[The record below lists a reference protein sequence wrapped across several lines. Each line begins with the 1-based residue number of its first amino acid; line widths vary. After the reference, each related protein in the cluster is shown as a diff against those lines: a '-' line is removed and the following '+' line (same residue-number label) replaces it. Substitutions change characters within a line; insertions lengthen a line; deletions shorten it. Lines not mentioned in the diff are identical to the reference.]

1 MASELKF
8 DSWQTT
14 AGLTN
19 STVVQTLFT
28 ANKTALTTSTTSS
41 YTDVDTITI
50 TPTTVGS
57 KILIFANYGVMG
69 SGSMR
74 VTRNGTAISSSPTAG
89 SAYMHYDYVTGSTAS
104 GVDSGSL
111 RKQFTML
118 FYDSPA
124 TTSAVTYKTQFIAYQ
139 GNTGFTG
146 FAVNYGSPYNGVF
159 AGFMVMEVLN

>member
-14 AGLTN
+14 AGLNN

-28 ANKTALTTSTTSS
+28 ANKTSLLTSNTSTYS
-41 YTDVDTITI
+41 DVDSITI

-57 KILIFANYGVMG
+57 KFLIFANYGAMG
-69 SGSMR
+69 AGSMR
-74 VTRNGTAISSSPTAG
+74 VTRNGTAISSSPTG
-89 SAYMHYDYVTGSTAS
+89 TNAYMHYDYGTGSAAS
-104 GVDSGSL
+104 GVDSGTL
-111 RKQFTML
+111 RHPFTML

-146 FAVNYGSPYNGVF
+146 FAVNYGGPYSGVF